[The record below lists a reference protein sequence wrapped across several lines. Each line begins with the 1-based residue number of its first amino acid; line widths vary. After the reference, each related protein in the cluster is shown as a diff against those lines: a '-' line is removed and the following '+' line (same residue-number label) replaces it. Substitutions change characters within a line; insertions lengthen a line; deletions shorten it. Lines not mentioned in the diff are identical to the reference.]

1 MILLTD
7 DFSAIVDGIEEGRLI
22 FDNLKKSIAYTL
34 SSNIPE
40 ISPFLMFII
49 VQMPL
54 SLTTVLI
61 LCVDLGTDMI
71 PAISLAYEKPEADIM
86 ERPPRNAESDRLV
99 TDRLMCFAYLQIGV
113 FQALAGFYSFFVV
126 LNDYGFAASTIPGN
140 AMAFFPYP
148 GATKDGT
155 RYILGKSEASSTQG
169 TDEISPCPCGG
180 GQPFALAAKPLH
192 KSAKPADMAT
202 ESAWSVIKNGAL
214 PTVND
219 ASGTPVASINGACAL
234 GLGITWD
241 ENWPYGYG
249 CPYGSVKPT
258 RQCKFSVDTDKLPG
272 TDTPPPCYKAS
283 EALGHAQVSSIPGRP
298 GQGAPRDPL
307 PASRNVVDNAT
318 HALTHKFTSTPSP
331 QTAAFVS
338 IVIVQWADLLICK
351 TRSLSIYHQGMK
363 NPVLLF
369 GMFSET
375 CLCLLLAYA
384 PGVDQGLG
392 TRPLMF
398 IHWCPSMPYSVCI
411 FLYDELRK
419 FLLRRD
425 RRNHPGK
432 IGFVERFS
440 YY

>member
-1 MILLTD
+1 
-7 DFSAIVDGIEEGRLI
+7 
-22 FDNLKKSIAYTL
+22 
-34 SSNIPE
+34 
-40 ISPFLMFII
+40 
-49 VQMPL
+49 
-54 SLTTVLI
+54 
-61 LCVDLGTDMI
+61 
-71 PAISLAYEKPEADIM
+71 M

-192 KSAKPADMAT
+192 KSAKPADMAA
-202 ESAWSVIKNGAL
+202 ESAWSVIKNGGFTA
-214 PTVND
+214 T
-219 ASGTPVASINGACAL
+219 SIASIDGACVDAE
-234 GLGITWD
+234 LGIEWD

-258 RQCKFSVDTDKLPG
+258 RKCKFSVDTDKLPG
-272 TDTPPPCYKAS
+272 TKTPPPCYKAS
-283 EALGHAQVSSIPGRP
+283 EALGHA
-298 GQGAPRDPL
+298 
-307 PASRNVVDNAT
+307 
-318 HALTHKFTSTPSP
+318 

-411 FLYDELRK
+411 FLYDALRK

-425 RRNHPGK
+425 RRTHPGK
-432 IGFVERFS
+432 IGLVERFS